1 MPKLPK
7 VGELWIGASNKY
19 KATSNEKQM
28 LVDRFN
34 RRINYLRI
42 SITDRCNLRCMYC
55 VPPFGERKLRHK
67 DILRYEELLRIA
79 RIAIKLGITKIR
91 LTGGEPLVRR
101 GVQEFIPMLAGLEG
115 LEDVSITTN
124 GVFLK
129 ENLEM
134 LKAAG
139 IKRLNIS
146 IDSLDREKFKRITR
160 FDYFN
165 QVWEGIETAR
175 DMGFYPIKLNV
186 VLMKGVNDNEVL
198 DFGRLAL
205 EQPYHLRFIE
215 CMPVGLVENS
225 LAFIPNAEIEKTL
238 IDTFGPLIRI
248 SPGLH
253 DGPATRFRFEK
264 GKGEIGFISAISH
277 SFCQECNRLRLTANG
292 MLLPCLLSNI
302 EVDIKDPLRRGCL
315 DDRLIEVFK
324 EAVSLKPECH
334 PLGLEDNQ
342 KVHRKMCSVGG

>member
-1 MPKLPK
+1 
-7 VGELWIGASNKY
+7 
-19 KATSNEKQM
+19 M

-42 SITDRCNLRCMYC
+42 SITDRCNLRCIYC

-101 GVQEFIPMLAGLEG
+101 GVQEFIPMLAALEG

-129 ENLEM
+129 ENLGI
-134 LKAAG
+134 LKTAG

-165 QVWEGIETAR
+165 KVWEGIETAR

-186 VLMKGVNDNEVL
+186 VMMKGINDDEVL
-198 DFGRLAL
+198 DFGGLAL
-205 EQPYHLRFIE
+205 EQAYHLRFIE
-215 CMPVGLVENS
+215 CMPVGLEENS

-238 IDTFGPLIRI
+238 IDTFGPLIAI

-292 MLLPCLLSNI
+292 IILPCLLSNT

-315 DDRLIEVFK
+315 DEELIKVFQD
-324 EAVSLKPECH
+324 AVHLKPKSH
-334 PLGLEDNQ
+334 PLNPEGNQ
-342 KVHRKMCSVGG
+342 RVHRKMCSIGG